1 MLGWGQSLPRFK
13 ALYTPTQISAVKFR
27 GEERMSIKTIF
38 KFIRGPPE
46 LGRDRS
52 EPSTAHLHYKAEILV
67 STGVKTEECG
77 ILIAE
82 NKIHV

>member
-1 MLGWGQSLPRFK
+1 MP
-13 ALYTPTQISAVKFR
+13 
-27 GEERMSIKTIF
+27 IKMIF

-52 EPSTAHLHYKAEILV
+52 EPSTAHLHYKAEIPV
-67 STGVKTEECG
+67 SSGVKTEECG